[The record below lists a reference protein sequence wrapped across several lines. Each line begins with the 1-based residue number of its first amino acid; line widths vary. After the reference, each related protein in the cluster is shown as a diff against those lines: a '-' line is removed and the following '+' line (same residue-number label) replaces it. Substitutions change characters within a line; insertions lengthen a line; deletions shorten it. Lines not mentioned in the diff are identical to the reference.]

1 MTTRTLITKINNLK
15 DNARGFGCISK
26 EPFEDTKGQT
36 IQWPRENRPK
46 DKQ

>member
-1 MTTRTLITKINNLK
+1 MVIFMKFNSNTTGDTGGVGT
-15 DNARGFGCISK
+15 DY
-26 EPFEDTKGQT
+26 PFEDTKGQT